1 MSATALI
8 SGRLWR
14 NPERKTSKAGKQFVT
29 ATIREGNGD
38 AVTWW
43 KILCFSESDCE
54 ELLRLGDG
62 DGVAVSG
69 DFKVETYD
77 KGGELRLSH
86 TIFAER
92 VISARRQKKKREN
105 DPHASDQDSGEAT
118 HCGAPF
124 NDDIS
129 FRGRSA

>member
-14 NPERKTSKAGKQFVT
+14 SPERKTSKAGKQFVT

-43 KILCFSESDCE
+43 KILCFSESGCE
-54 ELLRLGDG
+54 ELLQLGDG
-62 DGVAVSG
+62 DGAAVSG
-69 DFKVETYD
+69 DFKVETFE

-92 VISARRQKKKREN
+92 VISARRQKRQRE
-105 DPHASDQDSGEAT
+105 SDRGVEQTSVSETAHSGADL
-118 HCGAPF
+118 
-124 NDDIS
+124 NDDLP
-129 FRGRSA
+129 F

>member
-14 NPERKTSKAGKQFVT
+14 SPERKTSKAGKQFVT

-43 KILCFSESDCE
+43 KILCFSESGCE

-62 DGVAVSG
+62 DSAAVSG

-92 VISARRQKKKREN
+92 VISARRQKRQRGDDRSGLEPATAN
-105 DPHASDQDSGEAT
+105 GLGERAPESDPL
-118 HCGAPF
+118 
-124 NDDIS
+124 NDDLP
-129 FRGRSA
+129 F

>member
-14 NPERKTSKAGKQFVT
+14 SPERKTSKAGKPFVT

-43 KILCFSESDCE
+43 KILCFSESGCE

-62 DGVAVSG
+62 DSVAVSG
-69 DFKVETYD
+69 DFKVETFE

-92 VISARRQKKKREN
+92 VISARRQKRQRGDDRGVE
-105 DPHASDQDSGEAT
+105 DASVNGTTRSGAD
-118 HCGAPF
+118 F
-124 NDDIS
+124 NDDS
-129 FRGRSA
+129 PF